1 MKIDLSGQVALVTGA
16 SRGIGRAVAMTLA
29 AAGAAVLVAQ
39 AEGYRPLRM
48 IVEIAAGATTTR
60 DVKLRR
66 STPKP
71 PLEQPTS
78 SLLYEW

>member
-1 MKIDLSGQVALVTGA
+1 M
-16 SRGIGRAVAMTLA
+16 
-29 AAGAAVLVAQ
+29 LVAQ